1 MPELIV
7 AAIRGPVL
15 VLRRPSGLALARF
28 ERWQTAAGIGAAI
41 ASCEGA
47 EVWAITD
54 REDDSLAPGQILT
67 RAEPE
72 IVPLP
77 PERLVELGL
86 ALTGVHQHGSPQI
99 GETGIKV
106 IDVLAPLVDGGL
118 TWVLGGANVGRA
130 QMLDELRLRC
140 ARQRIAQ
147 TLVFPLLPSSA
158 AAMLERPGQPDEA
171 PFGPPGL
178 SLPSEASNGVR
189 SLWLISEHVDNPTL
203 AEIDA
208 LGHTRLFCSPRPPAR
223 GYWPAIDPLASRSRA
238 LSEALVDSAH
248 VKLAFAVLETLA
260 WIERM
265 RADSLFDQLAAA
277 RSFEAAKLRTIELDV
292 KLRLGLGDEQREQL
306 IVAEQLERFLGQPL
320 FVDRRRPDLHGT
332 HVGLIDALVGCRDIL
347 AGRPPSG
354 GFDYPAR
361 PGS

>member
-7 AAIRGPVL
+7 AAIRGPVV
-15 VLRRPSGLALARF
+15 VLRRPLGLALARF

-41 ASCEGA
+41 ASCEGE

-54 REDDSLAPGQILT
+54 RDDGSLAPGQVLT

-72 IVPLP
+72 IVALP

-86 ALTGVHQHGSPQI
+86 VLSATAEHDSARI

-106 IDVLAPLVDGGL
+106 IDVLAPLIEGGL

-130 QMLDELRLRC
+130 QLLDELRLRC
-140 ARQRIAQ
+140 ARRRIAQ
-147 TLVFPLLPSSA
+147 TFVFPLLPSSA
-158 AAMLERPGQPDEA
+158 AALLERPHEPEPA
-171 PFGPPGL
+171 
-178 SLPSEASNGVR
+178 ASGVR
-189 SLWLISEHVDNPTL
+189 SLWLVSEHVDNPTL

-223 GYWPAIDPLASRSRA
+223 GYWPTIDPLASRARA
-238 LSEALVDSAH
+238 LSEAWVEPAH
-248 VKLAFAVLETLA
+248 VQLAFAVLETLA
-260 WIERM
+260 WVERM

-277 RSFEAAKLRTIELDV
+277 RSFEAAMLRTIELGV
-292 KLRLGLGDEQREQL
+292 SLRITLGDEQRERL
-306 IVAEQLERFLGQPL
+306 IIAEQLERFLGQPL
-320 FVDRRRPDLHGT
+320 LVDQRRADLHGT
-332 HVGLIDALVGCRDIL
+332 HVALIDALVGCRDIL
-347 AGRPPSG
+347 GGRPPTG